1 MNFYYGIAKHVV
13 ISIKFLKKFRPD
25 PASTITLSQRGIN
38 VGLTSPQRCDKTLYK
53 RYFVNSQ
60 KRTNNGGLLRSE
72 QRSHHVHTTLLSG
85 QIATLAG

>member
-1 MNFYYGIAKHVV
+1 MAGMTV
-13 ISIKFLKKFRPD
+13 
-25 PASTITLSQRGIN
+25 PASTITLSQRRIN

-60 KRTNNGGLLRSE
+60 KRTNNGGLRRSE

-85 QIATLAG
+85 RIATLAG